1 MRIISLKITKLF
13 GKDYELNFNNNLNVL
28 VGLNGSGK
36 TTILNIIH
44 DLCQDNLK
52 ELFQYRFDYLEMQYK
67 IGRTEKKLVIEH
79 NLSKK
84 CYIVKFPKEAATL
97 RIGSERK
104 NEIKEIYYDEKSRVL
119 EIKYQEDGGE
129 IFALREIIDDDF
141 LQLMET
147 ELNSLYI
154 PLSRKIKRTARIS
167 HRAKGYLKKPNLTNN
182 IDESTFTCEKNL
194 TRYITDIKYRENRIY
209 NITQKSLLKKFFA
222 LSSVDIVQAKYE
234 YDFKLTQE
242 EKELLVKY
250 DLHGPYNDLLNQYY
264 ETLPSY
270 QQDNVMSVNEY
281 ATHLIAL
288 EQLKKFN
295 GILKYIEGRHRIT
308 NSLNEKL
315 NQLEESINVFYKDT
329 NKKII
334 LQRSDTFLESEVE
347 FINLETGE
355 KSSVLKLSSGEK
367 QLFIL
372 LVSSMLRDTDDEKK
386 GRVLLIDEP
395 ELSLHIE
402 WQRQLLNILTNVIG
416 DQQLIIA
423 THSPEIVGEFEPFCL
438 QIKGVPSK

>member
-1 MRIISLKITKLF
+1 M
-13 GKDYELNFNNNLNVL
+13 
-28 VGLNGSGK
+28 
-36 TTILNIIH
+36 
-44 DLCQDNLK
+44 
-52 ELFQYRFDYLEMQYK
+52 
-67 IGRTEKKLVIEH
+67 
-79 NLSKK
+79 
-84 CYIVKFPKEAATL
+84 
-97 RIGSERK
+97 
-104 NEIKEIYYDEKSRVL
+104 
-119 EIKYQEDGGE
+119 
-129 IFALREIIDDDF
+129 
-141 LQLMET
+141 
-147 ELNSLYI
+147 
-154 PLSRKIKRTARIS
+154 
-167 HRAKGYLKKPNLTNN
+167 
-182 IDESTFTCEKNL
+182 
-194 TRYITDIKYRENRIY
+194 
-209 NITQKSLLKKFFA
+209 
-222 LSSVDIVQAKYE
+222 
-234 YDFKLTQE
+234 
-242 EKELLVKY
+242 LVKY

-315 NQLEESINVFYKDT
+315 HQLEESINVFYKDT

-386 GRVLLIDEP
+386 E
-395 ELSLHIE
+395 
-402 WQRQLLNILTNVIG
+402 
-416 DQQLIIA
+416 
-423 THSPEIVGEFEPFCL
+423 EFC
-438 QIKGVPSK
+438 